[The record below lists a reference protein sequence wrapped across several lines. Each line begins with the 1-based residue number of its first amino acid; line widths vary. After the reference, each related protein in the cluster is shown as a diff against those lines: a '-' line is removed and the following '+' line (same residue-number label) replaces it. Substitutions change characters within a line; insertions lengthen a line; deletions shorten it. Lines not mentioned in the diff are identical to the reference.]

1 MRNIIYKVIR
11 EYINEIRMPKGFWL
25 DKEDLRKEALK
36 YTTRKDFRTKS
47 PLAYRWA
54 LKYDLFG
61 DTITHLGPKLDRKP
75 SGYWTKEKVQ
85 KEALK
90 YTTKKEFFEKSSQ
103 AANWAKANGFIP
115 EITKHMEIIG
125 DLYRRAV
132 YSWEFSDNTVYVG
145 LTYNLKTRAASHLDP
160 SGKTQVSKYIL
171 KTKLVPTFKLI
182 SDYVSTKEAQNLE
195 SCTIEDY
202 KDKGW
207 KILNKAKAGGLG
219 TCRRKWTDDAIRDE
233 AKKYDNVADFK
244 KYAYSAYVSA
254 QKYGIFDEVIKNMKR
269 KVVSLT
275 DQEIRDIASKYQSKS
290 LFIKNEPS
298 AVQAARLRGIYDE
311 ITKDM
316 VKSKHDTSNFIPP
329 TNEEILTVAKQ
340 YSNMK
345 SFRDENPTHYDV
357 ANKNGLLSK
366 IREIFGKSFTRW
378 DLDKLKDFTKDIK
391 TRWEFQQINPSAY
404 QSARRQGFLDIL
416 FLPKE

>member
-1 MRNIIYKVIR
+1 
-11 EYINEIRMPKGFWL
+11 
-25 DKEDLRKEALK
+25 
-36 YTTRKDFRTKS
+36 
-47 PLAYRWA
+47 
-54 LKYDLFG
+54 
-61 DTITHLGPKLDRKP
+61 
-75 SGYWTKEKVQ
+75 
-85 KEALK
+85 
-90 YTTKKEFFEKSSQ
+90 
-103 AANWAKANGFIP
+103 
-115 EITKHMEIIG
+115 MEIIG